1 MYSPRLVSATGL
13 SLNHSDPQALH
24 QQRASNPVPTI
35 LVIAVRVVT
44 PWFSCSSVLR
54 QPGTVESDR
63 TLSGPVLPL
72 TGSMT
77 LEKSLRSLFPDL

>member
-1 MYSPRLVSATGL
+1 MYSPSLVSATGL
-13 SLNHSDPQALH
+13 SLNHSDLQALH

-35 LVIAVRVVT
+35 LVTAVRVVT
-44 PWFSCSSVLR
+44 PWFSCSSVSR
-54 QPGTVESDR
+54 QPGTVEPDR
-63 TLSGPVLPL
+63 MLSGPVLPL